1 MKKFFIILI
10 IFSLFISLLQAQGKK
25 EEKEIVIKKT
35 EIRQIEVDQI
45 KMGEYILTPKSIEEI
60 INAGEQLR
68 GYRNN
73 TYKNMLVG
81 FLGGIFMSIG
91 TNSDSSENNFLF
103 FAGSVTV
110 IYAGIAQII
119 NINKIGKAGE
129 HLERSVR
136 VKKSVKAK

>member
-1 MKKFFIILI
+1 MKRLIFVLLILG
-10 IFSLFISLLQAQGKK
+10 FVVSLMGQKK
-25 EEKEIVIKKT
+25 EIEIKKT
-35 EIRQIEVDQI
+35 SESYTKDILLI
-45 KMGEYILTPKSIEEI
+45 KKGKPAYTFTPKSIEEI